1 MMKKTFEIEWDD
13 GHNYLIWSG
22 YVRGALEKLMGI
34 EASLKADVRVREIS
48 CGNYVVKEPEKFTNP
63 PLVVVGNYE
72 GKMDVSAGCIGGGLK
87 IIKDLTLQIC
97 ELKNENE
104 KLKQQIPEI
113 KPNTIR

>member
-1 MMKKTFEIEWDD
+1 
-13 GHNYLIWSG
+13 
-22 YVRGALEKLMGI
+22 MGI

-113 KPNTIR
+113 KPSEFVNYRGRYSCWNCYQEKSNAT